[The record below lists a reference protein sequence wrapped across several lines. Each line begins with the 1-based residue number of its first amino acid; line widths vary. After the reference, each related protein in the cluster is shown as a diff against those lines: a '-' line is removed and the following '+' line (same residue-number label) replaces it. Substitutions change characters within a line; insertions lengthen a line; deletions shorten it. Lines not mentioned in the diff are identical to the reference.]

1 MTAPNRR
8 RFVTGTIAAAAAAGS
23 GLATATAA
31 ASPSSHPLV
40 VEPADPRYADLAV
53 RGSNKRFTARPEAF
67 VLATTTEQVVVAVR
81 EAVRDGKRIAVRSGG
96 HCYENFVGDT
106 SVRRVVD
113 LAGMDTVRWD
123 AARGAFEI
131 GAGARLVDVYRAL
144 YYGWGVTVPGGASAT
159 VAFGGH
165 VQGGGYGALSRRHGI
180 SSDHLLAVEVV
191 VVDARG
197 RARAVVATRD
207 ANDPNRELWWA
218 HTGAGGG
225 NFGVVTRYWFRSPA
239 ARGSDPATALPRPH
253 GSVLTSAVM
262 FPREGMTRN
271 AFRTLVGNH
280 GRWHERNS
288 GPRSPYTGL
297 FSGLVLLGHQGESDQ
312 GLSAVAFTHLDA
324 TLPDAGRLLQDHI
337 DAVSAGVGV
346 QAYAAPPE
354 TLPWLASVES
364 LAASQDAESG
374 RQKIKSSY
382 LRRAFTDEQIDVL
395 YGFLGSTEHTND
407 SSSVSIQSYGG
418 LVNTVGPR
426 STASWQRGS
435 VMKALFMNT
444 WQSPERDAANVDWL
458 RRLYAGV
465 YQDTGGVPAPNDRN
479 EGCFINF
486 PDIDM
491 ADPKWNTSGVPWH
504 RLYFGDNYHRLQ
516 AVKAK
521 WDPREVF
528 HHPLSV
534 RAAR

>member
-1 MTAPNRR
+1 M
-8 RFVTGTIAAAAAAGS
+8 
-23 GLATATAA
+23 
-31 ASPSSHPLV
+31 
-40 VEPADPRYADLAV
+40 
-53 RGSNKRFTARPEAF
+53 
-67 VLATTTEQVVVAVR
+67 
-81 EAVRDGKRIAVRSGG
+81 
-96 HCYENFVGDT
+96 
-106 SVRRVVD
+106 
-113 LAGMDTVRWD
+113 
-123 AARGAFEI
+123 
-131 GAGARLVDVYRAL
+131 
-144 YYGWGVTVPGGASAT
+144 
-159 VAFGGH
+159 
-165 VQGGGYGALSRRHGI
+165 
-180 SSDHLLAVEVV
+180 
-191 VVDARG
+191 
-197 RARAVVATRD
+197 
-207 ANDPNRELWWA
+207 
-218 HTGAGGG
+218 
-225 NFGVVTRYWFRSPA
+225 
-239 ARGSDPATALPRPH
+239 
-253 GSVLTSAVM
+253 
-262 FPREGMTRN
+262 
-271 AFRTLVGNH
+271 
-280 GRWHERNS
+280 
-288 GPRSPYTGL
+288 
-297 FSGLVLLGHQGESDQ
+297 
-312 GLSAVAFTHLDA
+312 
-324 TLPDAGRLLQDHI
+324 
-337 DAVSAGVGV
+337 GV